1 MTSYCIDRNDLITQ
15 SKLRIGTSPI
25 ADANGELNV
34 YAIEDFKKNFLQNIE
49 DDSSIDPVQSQVNQ
63 YGNVFYQSVT
73 TANAFLGSEQLRDY
87 PELLDRWEKGAI
99 TPLEYA
105 LFEKDYHYTPPSLI
119 NACNNGDLTCL
130 KNLNAFYRDS
140 NGSILGGFCS
150 MLPSVFG
157 AIGGFFT
164 IIGAIGSLINN
175 ALSFLDKLKN
185 LEDPIKAIIEKITVT
200 SLINAI
206 KEKIGKIIEETWDK
220 VVAVVNN
227 FNVEEIIGNVKTFIE
242 ENVIAT
248 GAAIKDK
255 IASILTDDLKQNL
268 IDKVKSLFD
277 YGVSLFSNPN
287 LQKIQFL
294 ISRFCGM
301 LGQVE
306 ALIQD
311 VKTPMDNYA
320 FKYQRVVDR
329 LERISGLATASA
341 VSDGATRYSD
351 DARRAVINSMHKQ
364 WMPPL
369 SQQQSALNEIR
380 RSSLEGLPT
389 SVTNS
394 TLTFDQVLDN
404 VEQILNDPESS
415 RKDHIPDRWTQKGQ
429 SANLVRPKSRP
440 GTQYHTPT
448 GEQPANDIDL
458 DASSYGLVPS
468 WSEIQMGD
476 HPRFAYQSRMGERG
490 WTNASPRAKAKLA
503 ELQKKIGTKFV
514 ILSAYRDEQF
524 QAQLRRESAARGD
537 SKGRLVNGQW
547 NYGVAF
553 SSYHLRGLAFDIA
566 ASSIPNRD
574 VFRAEAAA
582 LNAVEILNYSWGM
595 HVAWRGN

>member
-15 SKLRIGTSPI
+15 SRMKIGTSPL

-49 DDSSIDPVQSQVNQ
+49 DESSIDPVQAQVNQ
-63 YGNVFYQSVT
+63 YGDEFYKSVT
-73 TANAFLGSEQLRDY
+73 TANAFLSSENLRDY
-87 PELLDRWEKGAI
+87 PELLDRWEKGAL

-105 LFEKDYHYTPPSLI
+105 LFEKDFHYTPPSLI

-130 KNLNAFYRDS
+130 KNLNSFYRDS

-164 IIGAIGSLINN
+164 IIGAVGALINN
-175 ALSFLDKLKN
+175 ALSFLNKLKN

-206 KEKIGKIIEETWDK
+206 KEKIGKIIEEAWDK
-220 VVAVVNN
+220 VLAVVDN
-227 FNVEEIIGNVKTFIE
+227 FNVEEIIGNIKTFID
-242 ENVIAT
+242 ENVIAA
-248 GAAIKDK
+248 GAKIRDK
-255 IASILTDDLKQNL
+255 ISSILTDDLKKNL
-268 IDKVKSLFD
+268 IDKVKALFD

-287 LQKIQFL
+287 LAKIQFL
-294 ISRFCGM
+294 ISRFCGL

-306 ALIQD
+306 ALIKD
-311 VKTPMDNYA
+311 IKTPMDNYA
-320 FKYQRVVDR
+320 FKYQRVVGR
-329 LERISGLATASA
+329 LESISGLATAGA
-341 VSDGATRYSD
+341 VADGAIRFSD
-351 DARRAVINSMHKQ
+351 EARRKVINNMYKT
-364 WMPPL
+364 WMPPQ

-380 RSSLEGLPT
+380 RSSLEDLP
-389 SVTNS
+389 S
-394 TLTFDQVLDN
+394 TVVNKGFDDLLSD
-404 VEQILNDPESS
+404 VERILNDPESS
-415 RKDHIPDRWTQKGQ
+415 RQDHIPDRWTQKGA
-429 SANLVRPKSRP
+429 SANLVKPKSRP
-440 GTQYHTPT
+440 GTQNHTPT
-448 GEQPANDIDL
+448 GEAPANDL
-458 DASSYGLVPS
+458 PVDASAYGKIPT
-468 WSEIQMGD
+468 WGEIQMGD
-476 HPRFAYQSRMGERG
+476 HPNFVYQSRMGERG
-490 WTNASPRAKAKLA
+490 WTNASPRAKAKLVQ
-503 ELQKKIGTKFV
+503 LQQKIGTRFI
-514 ILSAYRDEQF
+514 ILSAFRDEQF
-524 QAQLRRESAARGD
+524 QAMLRRESADKGQ

-566 ASSIPNRD
+566 SSSIPNRD

-595 HVAWRGN
+595 HVAWAGN